1 MTSRVI
7 ITGAASGI
15 GLATATRLRRLGHR
29 VIGLD
34 LHPDGAQT
42 LACDVTDQHSVD
54 TAVAAAI
61 STLGG
66 LDVLVNCAG
75 VGFSQSAGEAP
86 GPDAELVI
94 AVNLLGPW
102 RVTSAALQALRTA
115 RGRVVNVSSG
125 MAFMGAP
132 FAPAY
137 CMSKHGVVGY
147 SDSLRYEH
155 RDAIEVST
163 FYPGYVK
170 TPIHQDSQDKGF
182 SFDGLVR
189 AEPVEAVAKR
199 LADTAVG
206 RYHRDV
212 ASSIA
217 LTVSF
222 AFLRRLP
229 RGLIDLAINTRVRSA
244 LRTPPPGGWPAAV
257 ERYVRATRTS

>member
-15 GLATATRLRRLGHR
+15 GLATATRLRRQGHR

-34 LHPDGAQT
+34 KHPDGPRT
-42 LACDVTDQHSVD
+42 LTCDVTDQDSVD

-61 STLGG
+61 SELGG
-66 LDVLVNCAG
+66 LDVLINCAG

-94 AVNLLGPW
+94 AVNLMGPW
-102 RVTSAALQALRTA
+102 RVTCAALQALRDS

-125 MAFMGAP
+125 MAFMAAP

-137 CMSKHGVVGY
+137 TMSKRGLVGY
-147 SDSLRYEH
+147 SDALRHEH

-170 TPIHQDSQDKGF
+170 TPIHQDSADKGF
-182 SFDGLVR
+182 GFDGLVP
-189 AEPVEAVAKR
+189 AEPVDAVARR
-199 LADTAVG
+199 LAATAVG
-206 RYHRDV
+206 RYRRDV
-212 ASSIA
+212 ASSFA
-217 LTVSF
+217 QTVSV
-222 AFLRRLP
+222 AFMRHAP
-229 RGLIDLAINTRVRSA
+229 RGLLDLAINVGARSA
-244 LRTPPPGGWPAAV
+244 TRTPPPGGWPPAV
-257 ERYVRATRTS
+257 ARYVRATRSS